1 MARLA
6 KVYQCMGM
14 KLLMVMLMNIGLG
27 MEFIEQK
34 SFGPKLAY
42 DMVSIPTNFLGT
54 ADTPSIPTTFVGT
67 AIPTMFM
74 GTLHF
79 D

>member
-14 KLLMVMLMNIGLG
+14 MLQMRIRMLMNIGLG
-27 MEFIEQK
+27 RVFMGGKRFFAASWHIFID
-34 SFGPKLAY
+34 Y

-54 ADTPSIPTTFVGT
+54 ADTPSGY
-67 AIPTMFM
+67 
-74 GTLHF
+74 
-79 D
+79 